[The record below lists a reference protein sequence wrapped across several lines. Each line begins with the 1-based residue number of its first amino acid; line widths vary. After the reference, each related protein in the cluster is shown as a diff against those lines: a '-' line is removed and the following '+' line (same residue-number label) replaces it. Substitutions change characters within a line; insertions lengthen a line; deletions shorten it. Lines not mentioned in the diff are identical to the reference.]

1 MEQLNVIQSLIKAK
15 ETLFQQIAF
24 LTERVE
30 VASKKLESLELKYQ
44 KLSNHLEEVTKQDE
58 EIKEWLEKMP
68 HHEDG
73 SGLNEDFL

>member
-1 MEQLNVIQSLIKAK
+1 MEQLNIIQSLLKAK

-24 LTERVE
+24 LTERLDVT
-30 VASKKLESLELKYQ
+30 SKKLEGLESKYQ

-73 SGLNEDFL
+73 SGSNDDFL

>member
-1 MEQLNVIQSLIKAK
+1 MAQLNVIQSLIKAK

-24 LTERVE
+24 LTERDE
-30 VASKKLESLELKYQ
+30 VASKRLESLESKYE
-44 KLSNHLEEVTKQDE
+44 KLSNHLEEFTKQDE

-73 SGLNEDFL
+73 PGLNEDFL

>member
-24 LTERVE
+24 LTERVDI
-30 VASKKLESLELKYQ
+30 ASKKLESLESKCQ
-44 KLSNHLEEVTKQDE
+44 KLSNNLEEFTKQDE
-58 EIKEWLEKMP
+58 EIKEWLEKMA

-73 SGLNEDFL
+73 PGLNEDFL

>member
-15 ETLFQQIAF
+15 ETFFQQIAF

-30 VASKKLESLELKYQ
+30 VASKKLESLESKYQ

-73 SGLNEDFL
+73 PGLNEDFL

>member
-30 VASKKLESLELKYQ
+30 VTSKKLESLESKYQ
-44 KLSNHLEEVTKQDE
+44 KLSNHLEEFTKQDE

-73 SGLNEDFL
+73 PGSNEDFL